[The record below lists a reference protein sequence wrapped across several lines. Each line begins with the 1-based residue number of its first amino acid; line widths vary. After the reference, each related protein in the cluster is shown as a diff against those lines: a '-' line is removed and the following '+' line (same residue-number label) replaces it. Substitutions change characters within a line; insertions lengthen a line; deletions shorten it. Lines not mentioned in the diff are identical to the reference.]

1 MDIILNELI
10 SKTEAYDTLRLST
23 DLSDDDF
30 YELIDEALGEFYTIP
45 LNLIQSADDIAD
57 RGKRKK
63 IKTFFNDD
71 DCPITFYEGPV
82 HTYNMPDI
90 LTSLVLNVKL
100 DERNSD
106 YLHIKTK
113 LIKENT
119 ENFFSEIEG
128 SITLIYQIST
138 RYIRGHRLYDEDIQ
152 KIETQIDIWN
162 KKTETQKG
170 MNDSFT
176 YNLIMNRT

>member
-1 MDIILNELI
+1 MDDLI
-10 SKTEAYDTLRLST
+10 SKTEEYDTLRLST

-30 YELIDEALGEFYTIP
+30 YELIDEALSEFYTIP

-57 RGKRKK
+57 RNKRKN

-71 DCPITFYEGPV
+71 YCPITFYEGPV

-100 DERNSD
+100 DERNPD

-119 ENFFSEIEG
+119 ENFFTEIEG
-128 SITLIYQIST
+128 SITLIYKIST
-138 RYIRGHRLYDEDIQ
+138 RYIIGHRLHEDDIE
-152 KIETQIDIWN
+152 KIERQIEIWN
-162 KKTETQKG
+162 KKTETQKC
-170 MNDSFT
+170 MTDSFT